1 MFTNQFSPIGHK
13 VSKIQSTVRPAKQ
26 VKSMTTSDYFTMRQ
40 VFTRYGISESTLR
53 RWLKDQALGFPRPL
67 PARGRRYFLKSEV
80 IAWEQAQRQADR
92 C

>member
-1 MFTNQFSPIGHK
+1 
-13 VSKIQSTVRPAKQ
+13 
-26 VKSMTTSDYFTMRQ
+26 MRQ

-80 IAWEQAQRQADR
+80 IAWEHAQRQADQ

>member
-1 MFTNQFSPIGHK
+1 MRSIG
-13 VSKIQSTVRPAKQ
+13 RPATQ

-40 VFTRYGISESTLR
+40 VFTRYGISESTLL

-67 PARGRRYFLKSEV
+67 TARGRRYFLKSEV
-80 IAWEQAQRQADR
+80 IAWEQAQRQADQ

>member
-1 MFTNQFSPIGHK
+1 
-13 VSKIQSTVRPAKQ
+13 
-26 VKSMTTSDYFTMRQ
+26 MTTSEYFTMRQ

-80 IAWEQAQRQADR
+80 IAWEHAQRQADQ

>member
-1 MFTNQFSPIGHK
+1 
-13 VSKIQSTVRPAKQ
+13 
-26 VKSMTTSDYFTMRQ
+26 MRQ